1 MIALLT
7 ACLFLQS
14 LCARWIASGK
24 AHAKTVF
31 GHLKLNQRKVVRDS
45 KSAVAMIFLLKTY
58 QKRFLCYHLPWS
70 FKIFVNVFAFLCVKA
85 NSKEICEEISFPSF
99 SRKMLTSVFC
109 CDSMLI
115 ISKKCVATPSPC
127 KDLHFPH
134 GPNLAQKPLYLA
146 GTVLN
151 LKLTYKKGLSSI
163 NQNCQEI
170 IQRIIWFSSKER
182 ELLK

>member
-7 ACLFLQS
+7 ACLFLES
-14 LCARWIASGK
+14 LCARWIASAK

-99 SRKMLTSVFC
+99 FFRKILMSAFC

-115 ISKKCVATPSPC
+115 ISKKMRGYP
-127 KDLHFPH
+127 HFSLWIPIA
-134 GPNLAQKPLYLA
+134 LAKIYFFRM
-146 GTVLN
+146 VL
-151 LKLTYKKGLSSI
+151 TW
-163 NQNCQEI
+163 
-170 IQRIIWFSSKER
+170 R
-182 ELLK
+182 